1 MEAVVRSRFQ
11 SFNPVLGHSQNH
23 LALVG
28 GYAVGSIQ
36 GSCACTHPL
45 PRGGSDCVQV
55 WLSILSRCPTLPR
68 MQRIEL
74 KGLSQQQIDQLL
86 PEGLISLCWRGSV
99 AHGMYVPK
107 SDPDSIDDKDV
118 MGIYI
123 GPLEHYLGFGR
134 NDVYEKWEGEW
145 DCVFYELRK
154 FIGLLLNC
162 NPNVL
167 SLLWLKPN
175 GIIYESE
182 LGARLRENRDLF
194 VTKKAYHSF
203 SGYAHAQFKKM
214 IAFNQEAQALM
225 QKLEDK
231 LAAFGINPESCDD
244 GHSLRTVDGQ
254 PFVGATTE
262 MMEIV
267 KRYRGE
273 RRRYY
278 SGGYMGTKRRELVRR
293 VGYDAKNAAHLIR
306 LLRMGIEFLT
316 EGTLH
321 VERVDGPE
329 LLDIKRGAWS
339 LEKVKAE
346 AERLFQLSQEAYVR
360 SSLPPEPDRDRAER
374 LCVEMISA
382 YHKLH

>member
-1 MEAVVRSRFQ
+1 M
-11 SFNPVLGHSQNH
+11 
-23 LALVG
+23 
-28 GYAVGSIQ
+28 
-36 GSCACTHPL
+36 
-45 PRGGSDCVQV
+45 
-55 WLSILSRCPTLPR
+55 TLR
-68 MQRIEL
+68 KIEL
-74 KGLSQQQIDQLL
+74 KGLSPDQVDRLL

-118 MGIYI
+118 MGVYV

-134 NDVYEKWEGEW
+134 KDVYEQWEGEW

-175 GIIYESE
+175 GIIYENA

-214 IAFNQEAQALM
+214 ISFNQEAQALM
-225 QKLEDK
+225 QQLENQ
-231 LAAFGINPESCDD
+231 LTSFGIDPESCDA
-244 GHSLRTVDGQ
+244 GHSLRTPEGQ

-262 MMEIV
+262 MMEVV

-278 SGGYMGTKRRELVRR
+278 SGGYMGQKRRELVRR

-306 LLRMGIEFLT
+306 LLRMEIEFLT
-316 EGTLH
+316 EGTVH
-321 VERVDGPE
+321 VERADAPE
-329 LLDIKRGAWS
+329 LLDIKRGAWP

-360 SSLPPEPDRDRAER
+360 STLPAEPDAARAER
-374 LCVEMISA
+374 LCVEMISE
-382 YHKLH
+382 YHMLSRQ

>member
-1 MEAVVRSRFQ
+1 VPA
-11 SFNPVLGHSQNH
+11 NK
-23 LALVG
+23 
-28 GYAVGSIQ
+28 
-36 GSCACTHPL
+36 
-45 PRGGSDCVQV
+45 
-55 WLSILSRCPTLPR
+55 
-68 MQRIEL
+68 IEL
-74 KGLSQQQIDQLL
+74 KGLSPDQVDRLL

-134 NDVYEKWEGEW
+134 KDVYEQWEGEW

-154 FIGLLLNC
+154 FIDLLLNC

-175 GIIYESE
+175 GIIYETPV
-182 LGARLRENRDLF
+182 GTRLREQRDLF

-214 IAFNQEAQALM
+214 ISFNQEAQSLM
-225 QKLEDK
+225 QQLEEE
-231 LAAFGINPESCDD
+231 LTSFGIDPESSDA
-244 GHSLRTVDGQ
+244 GSSLRTLEGQ
-254 PFVGATTE
+254 PFVGATTA
-262 MMEIV
+262 MMEVV

-278 SGGYMGTKRRELVRR
+278 SGGYMGQKRRELVRR

-316 EGTLH
+316 EGTMH
-321 VERVDGPE
+321 VERADAPE
-329 LLDIKRGAWS
+329 LLEIKRGAWP

-360 SSLPPEPDRDRAER
+360 SSLPPEPDRAQAER
-374 LCVEMISA
+374 LCVAMISD
-382 YHKLH
+382 YHHLV

>member
-1 MEAVVRSRFQ
+1 MTTK
-11 SFNPVLGHSQNH
+11 PV
-23 LALVG
+23 
-28 GYAVGSIQ
+28 
-36 GSCACTHPL
+36 
-45 PRGGSDCVQV
+45 
-55 WLSILSRCPTLPR
+55 
-68 MQRIEL
+68 EL
-74 KGLSQQQIDQLL
+74 KGLSPDQIERLL

-107 SDPDSIDDKDV
+107 SDADSIDDKDV
-118 MGIYI
+118 MGVYV

-134 NDVYEKWEGEW
+134 RDVYEQWEGEW
-145 DCVFYELRK
+145 DCVFYELKK

-175 GIIYESE
+175 GIIYETE
-182 LGARLRENRDLF
+182 LGARLREHRDLF

-214 IAFNQEAQALM
+214 ISFNQEAQALM
-225 QKLEDK
+225 QQLEEQ
-231 LAAFGINPESCDD
+231 LASFGVDPESCDG
-244 GHSLRTVDGQ
+244 GHFLRTSDGG

-262 MMEIV
+262 MMAVV

-278 SGGYMGTKRRELVRR
+278 SGGYMGRKRRELVRR

-316 EGTLH
+316 EGTIH
-321 VERVDGPE
+321 VERADAPE
-329 LLDIKRGAWS
+329 LLEIKRGGWS
-339 LEKVKAE
+339 LDKVKAE

-360 SSLPPEPDRDRAER
+360 STLPAEPDRAPAER
-374 LCVEMISA
+374 LCVEMISD
-382 YHKLH
+382 YHLRKA

>member
-1 MEAVVRSRFQ
+1 
-11 SFNPVLGHSQNH
+11 
-23 LALVG
+23 
-28 GYAVGSIQ
+28 
-36 GSCACTHPL
+36 
-45 PRGGSDCVQV
+45 
-55 WLSILSRCPTLPR
+55 
-68 MQRIEL
+68 
-74 KGLSQQQIDQLL
+74 
-86 PEGLISLCWRGSV
+86 
-99 AHGMYVPK
+99 MYVPQ

-118 MGIYI
+118 IGIYI

-134 NDVYEKWEGEW
+134 DDVYEKWEGEW

-182 LGARLRENRDLF
+182 LGARLREQRDLF

-214 IAFNQEAQALM
+214 ISFNQEAQALM
-225 QKLEDK
+225 QQLEEQ
-231 LAAFGINPESCDD
+231 LTAFGINPESCDA
-244 GHSLRTVDGQ
+244 GHSLRRLDGQ
-254 PFVGATTE
+254 PLVGATTE
-262 MMEIV
+262 MMEVV

-278 SGGYMGTKRRELVRR
+278 SGGYMGQKRRELVRR

-316 EGTLH
+316 EGTMQ
-321 VERVDGPE
+321 VERADAPE

-339 LEKVKAE
+339 LDKVKAE

-360 SSLPPEPDRDRAER
+360 SSLPAEPDRDRAER
-374 LCVEMISA
+374 LCVELISS
-382 YHKLH
+382 YHNLS

>member
-1 MEAVVRSRFQ
+1 MPH
-11 SFNPVLGHSQNH
+11 N
-23 LALVG
+23 
-28 GYAVGSIQ
+28 IQ
-36 GSCACTHPL
+36 
-45 PRGGSDCVQV
+45 
-55 WLSILSRCPTLPR
+55 
-68 MQRIEL
+68 L
-74 KGLSQQQIDQLL
+74 KGLSPEQIDRLL

-107 SDPDSIDDKDV
+107 NDPDSIDDKDV
-118 MGIYI
+118 MGLYI
-123 GPLEHYLGFGR
+123 APLEHYLGFGR
-134 NDVYEKWEGEW
+134 QDVYEQWEGEW

-182 LGARLRENRDLF
+182 LGGRLREQRDLF

-203 SGYAHAQFKKM
+203 SGYAQAQFKMM
-214 IAFNQEAQALM
+214 ISFNQEAQALM
-225 QKLEDK
+225 QQLEDQ
-231 LAAFGINPESCDD
+231 LVAFGIDPDSCDA
-244 GHSLRTVDGQ
+244 GHSLRRLDGQ

-262 MMEIV
+262 MMEVV

-278 SGGYMGTKRRELVRR
+278 SGGYMGQKRRELVRR

-321 VERVDGPE
+321 VERADAPE
-329 LLDIKRGAWS
+329 LLDIKRGAWP

-346 AERLFQLSQEAYVR
+346 AERLFALSQEAYVR
-360 SSLPPEPDRDRAER
+360 SSLPAEPQRDAAEC
-374 LCVEMISA
+374 LCVSMISA
-382 YHKLH
+382 YHQLA

>member
-1 MEAVVRSRFQ
+1 MTTR
-11 SFNPVLGHSQNH
+11 N
-23 LALVG
+23 
-28 GYAVGSIQ
+28 
-36 GSCACTHPL
+36 
-45 PRGGSDCVQV
+45 
-55 WLSILSRCPTLPR
+55 
-68 MQRIEL
+68 IEL
-74 KGLSQQQIDQLL
+74 KGLSPDQVDRLL

-134 NDVYEKWEGEW
+134 DDVYEQWEGEW

-175 GIIYESE
+175 GIIYESS
-182 LGARLRENRDLF
+182 LGARLREHRDLF

-214 IAFNQEAQALM
+214 ISFNQEAQALM
-225 QKLEDK
+225 QQLEEQ
-231 LAAFGINPESCDD
+231 LASFGIDPESCDA
-244 GHSLRTVDGQ
+244 GHSLRTLNGQ

-262 MMEIV
+262 MMEVV

-306 LLRMGIEFLT
+306 LLRMGIEFLI
-316 EGTLH
+316 EGTMH
-321 VERVDGPE
+321 VERADAPE
-329 LLDIKRGAWS
+329 LLSIKRGEWP

-346 AERLFQLSQEAYVR
+346 SERLFQLSQEAYVR
-360 SSLPPEPDRDRAER
+360 SALPPEPDRDRAER
-374 LCVEMISA
+374 LCVEMISQ
-382 YHKLH
+382 YHNLSS

>member
-1 MEAVVRSRFQ
+1 M
-11 SFNPVLGHSQNH
+11 PHT
-23 LALVG
+23 
-28 GYAVGSIQ
+28 IQ
-36 GSCACTHPL
+36 
-45 PRGGSDCVQV
+45 
-55 WLSILSRCPTLPR
+55 
-68 MQRIEL
+68 L
-74 KGLSQQQIDQLL
+74 KGLSPEQVDRLL

-134 NDVYEKWEGEW
+134 EDVYEKWEGEW

-182 LGARLRENRDLF
+182 IGAQLREHRDLF

-214 IAFNQEAQALM
+214 ISFNQEAQALM
-225 QKLEDK
+225 QQLEEQ
-231 LAAFGINPESCDD
+231 LTALGIDPESCDASR
-244 GHSLRTVDGQ
+244 SLRRLDGQ

-262 MMEIV
+262 MMEVV

-278 SGGYMGTKRRELVRR
+278 SGGYMGQKRRELVRR

-321 VERVDGPE
+321 VERADAPE
-329 LLDIKRGAWS
+329 LLDIKRGAWP
-339 LEKVKAE
+339 LEKVKTE
-346 AERLFQLSQEAYVR
+346 AERLFILSQEAYVR
-360 SSLPPEPDRDRAER
+360 STLPAEPKRDEAEQ
-374 LCVEMISA
+374 LCVSLISR
-382 YHKLH
+382 YHKLA

>member
-1 MEAVVRSRFQ
+1 M
-11 SFNPVLGHSQNH
+11 
-23 LALVG
+23 
-28 GYAVGSIQ
+28 
-36 GSCACTHPL
+36 
-45 PRGGSDCVQV
+45 
-55 WLSILSRCPTLPR
+55 TL
-68 MQRIEL
+68 QRIEL
-74 KGLSQQQIDQLL
+74 KGLSPDQVDQLL

-107 SDPDSIDDKDV
+107 SDPNSIDDKDV
-118 MGIYI
+118 MGVYI

-134 NDVYEKWEGEW
+134 KDVYEKWEGEW

-154 FIGLLLNC
+154 FVGLLLNC

-175 GIIYESE
+175 GIIYENV
-182 LGARLRENRDLF
+182 LGSRLRENRGLF

-214 IAFNQEAQALM
+214 ISFNQEAQALM
-225 QKLEDK
+225 QDLEDQ
-231 LAAFGINPESCDD
+231 LISFGIEPESCDA
-244 GHSLRTVDGQ
+244 GHSLRTLEGQ
-254 PFVGATTE
+254 PFVGATAE
-262 MMEIV
+262 VMEVV

-278 SGGYMGTKRRELVRR
+278 SGGYMGQKRRELVRS

-316 EGTLH
+316 EGTMH
-321 VERVDGPE
+321 VERADAPE
-329 LLDIKRGAWS
+329 LLDIKRGAWP

-360 SSLPPEPDRDRAER
+360 STLPPEPDSARAER
-374 LCVEMISA
+374 LCVEMISE
-382 YHKLH
+382 YHMLARL

>member
-1 MEAVVRSRFQ
+1 
-11 SFNPVLGHSQNH
+11 
-23 LALVG
+23 
-28 GYAVGSIQ
+28 
-36 GSCACTHPL
+36 
-45 PRGGSDCVQV
+45 
-55 WLSILSRCPTLPR
+55 

-74 KGLSQQQIDQLL
+74 KGLSPEQIDRLL

-99 AHGMYVPK
+99 AHGMYVPR
-107 SDPDSIDDKDV
+107 SNPDSIDDKDV
-118 MGIYI
+118 MGVYI
-123 GPLEHYLGFGR
+123 GPLEHYLGFDR
-134 NDVYEKWEGEW
+134 KDVYEQWEGEW

-182 LGARLRENRDLF
+182 LGMRLREQRDLF

-214 IAFNQEAQALM
+214 ISFNQEAQALM
-225 QKLEDK
+225 SQLEQQ
-231 LAAFGINPESCDD
+231 LTAFGIDPDSCDA
-244 GHSLRTVDGQ
+244 GHGLRTITGQ
-254 PFVGATTE
+254 PFVGATKE
-262 MMEIV
+262 MMEVV
-267 KRYRGE
+267 KKYRGE

-278 SGGYMGTKRRELVRR
+278 SGGYMGQKRRELVRR

-316 EGTLH
+316 EGTMH
-321 VERVDGPE
+321 VERADAPE
-329 LLDIKRGAWS
+329 LLEIKRGAWP

-346 AERLFQLSQEAYVR
+346 AERLFRLSHEAYVR
-360 SSLPPEPDRDRAER
+360 SSLPPEPDRVRAER
-374 LCVEMISA
+374 LCVQMIATFHNLS
-382 YHKLH
+382 

>member
-1 MEAVVRSRFQ
+1 MNRK
-11 SFNPVLGHSQNH
+11 
-23 LALVG
+23 
-28 GYAVGSIQ
+28 
-36 GSCACTHPL
+36 
-45 PRGGSDCVQV
+45 
-55 WLSILSRCPTLPR
+55 
-68 MQRIEL
+68 IEL
-74 KGLSQQQIDQLL
+74 KGLSPQQVEQLL

-118 MGIYI
+118 MGVYI
-123 GPLEHYLGFGR
+123 APIEHYLGFGR
-134 NDVYEKWEGEW
+134 RDVYERWEGEW
-145 DCVFYELRK
+145 DCVFYEFRK
-154 FIGLLLNC
+154 FIGLLLNY

-175 GIIYESE
+175 GIIYEST
-182 LGARLRENRDLF
+182 LGERLRENRDLF

-214 IAFNQEAQALM
+214 ISFNQEAQALM
-225 QKLEDK
+225 QQLEEQ
-231 LAAFGINPESCDD
+231 LVGFGIDPESCDAGD
-244 GHSLRTVDGQ
+244 SLRTLDGG

-262 MMEIV
+262 VMEVV

-278 SGGYMGTKRRELVRR
+278 SGGYMGQKRRELVRR

-316 EGTLH
+316 EGTIY
-321 VERVDGPE
+321 VERADAPE
-329 LLDIKRGAWS
+329 LLDIKRGAWP
-339 LEKVKAE
+339 LEKVKTE

-360 SSLPPEPDRDRAER
+360 SPLPAEPDRARAER
-374 LCVEMISA
+374 LCVEIISE
-382 YHKLH
+382 YHKLGNQQNDY

>member
-1 MEAVVRSRFQ
+1 MSARK
-11 SFNPVLGHSQNH
+11 
-23 LALVG
+23 
-28 GYAVGSIQ
+28 
-36 GSCACTHPL
+36 
-45 PRGGSDCVQV
+45 
-55 WLSILSRCPTLPR
+55 
-68 MQRIEL
+68 IEL
-74 KGLSQQQIDQLL
+74 KGLSPHQIDRLL
-86 PEGLISLCWRGSV
+86 PEGLVSLCWRGSI

-118 MGIYI
+118 MGVYV

-134 NDVYEKWEGEW
+134 RDVYEQWEGEW

-175 GIIYESE
+175 GIIYENA
-182 LGARLRENRDLF
+182 LGARLRGNRDLF

-214 IAFNQEAQALM
+214 ISFNQEAQALM
-225 QKLEDK
+225 QQLEDQ
-231 LAAFGINPESCDD
+231 LAVFGIDPESCDA
-244 GHSLRTVDGQ
+244 GHSLRTLEGQ
-254 PFVGATTE
+254 PFVGATAE
-262 MMEIV
+262 MMEVV

-278 SGGYMGTKRRELVRR
+278 SGGYMGQKRRELVQR

-316 EGTLH
+316 EGTMH
-321 VERVDGPE
+321 VERADAPE

-360 SSLPPEPDRDRAER
+360 STLPPEPDSARAER
-374 LCVEMISA
+374 LCVEMISE
-382 YHKLH
+382 YHAFSGGWHVRPRP

>member
-1 MEAVVRSRFQ
+1 MS
-11 SFNPVLGHSQNH
+11 
-23 LALVG
+23 
-28 GYAVGSIQ
+28 Y
-36 GSCACTHPL
+36 
-45 PRGGSDCVQV
+45 QV
-55 WLSILSRCPTLPR
+55 N
-68 MQRIEL
+68 L
-74 KGLSQQQIDQLL
+74 KGLSPQQVEDLL

-99 AHGMYVPK
+99 AHGMYVSK

-118 MGIYI
+118 MGVYI

-134 NDVYEKWEGEW
+134 NEVYERWEGEW

-154 FIGLLLNC
+154 FMGLLLNC

-167 SLLWLKPN
+167 SLLWLQPN
-175 GIIYESE
+175 GIIYESAI
-182 LGARLRENRDLF
+182 GARLRKHRALF

-214 IAFNQEAQALM
+214 ISFNQEAQALM
-225 QKLEDK
+225 QQLEDQ
-231 LAAFGINPESCDD
+231 LSEFGIDPESADA
-244 GHSLRTVDGQ
+244 GRSLRTTAGQ

-262 MMEIV
+262 MMEVV

-278 SGGYMGTKRRELVRR
+278 SGGYMGQKRRELVRR

-321 VERVDGPE
+321 VERQDAPE
-329 LLDIKRGAWS
+329 LLSIKRGDWT
-339 LEKVKAE
+339 LEKVKDE
-346 AERLFQLSQEAYVR
+346 AERLFQLAREAYVR
-360 SSLPPEPDRDRAER
+360 STLPAEPDREHAER
-374 LCVEMISA
+374 LCVEMISE
-382 YHKLH
+382 YHGLNR